1 MEPVPPHYTKLDVTL
16 GPAPSY
22 ESLEAGDS
30 LDEEAAKT
38 KVQKYSA
45 ILIHVAFCSATQGQ
59 DVLGPAGGMA
69 PIKEESIG
77 EDGEGEEVTL
87 TINVARQRIKLK
99 ARSVWDLEEHKF
111 GKSTLCRAFTW

>member
-1 MEPVPPHYTKLDVTL
+1 L
-16 GPAPSY
+16 
-22 ESLEAGDS
+22 
-30 LDEEAAKT
+30 
-38 KVQKYSA
+38 
-45 ILIHVAFCSATQGQ
+45 
-59 DVLGPAGGMA
+59 PAGAPADHGWA

-87 TINVARQRIKLK
+87 TINVARQRIKLR